1 MTTSFPALRPV
12 SRTYTPGEY
21 PVKRFNAINGAS
33 ATRLYGSKAFDAQ
46 MSLEFIV
53 DDAELISLTTSWN
66 ESNGGFDHLE
76 LPIQVFSGMDSS
88 VFPEQLIW
96 RWAEVPSVSSVRGE
110 LSRVSVKLI
119 ATLEVT

>member
-33 ATRLYGSKAFDAQ
+33 TTRLYGSQAFDAQ

-53 DDAELISLTTSWN
+53 DDADLISLTTSWN

-76 LPIQVFSGMDSS
+76 LPTQVFSGMDSS
-88 VFPEQLIW
+88 VFPEQLTW

>member
-33 ATRLYGSKAFDAQ
+33 TTRLYGSQAFDAQ

>member
-1 MTTSFPALRPV
+1 MPTNFPALRPV

-66 ESNGGFDHLE
+66 DSSGGFDRLE
-76 LPIQVFSGMDSS
+76 LPAQVFSGMDSS
-88 VFPEQLIW
+88 VFPEQLTW